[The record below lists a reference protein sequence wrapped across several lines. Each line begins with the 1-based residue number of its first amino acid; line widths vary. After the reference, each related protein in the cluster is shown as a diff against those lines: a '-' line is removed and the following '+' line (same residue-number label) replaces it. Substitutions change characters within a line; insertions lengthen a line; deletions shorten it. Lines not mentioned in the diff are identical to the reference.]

1 MTDAVHWA
9 QLASAFSLTHMC
21 VNSTYKYT
29 QTHCRKLDPR
39 DSTRDSN
46 LRSGTHPPADP
57 ELFIT
62 HTQARLLKALRCKP
76 SRMYVLLYH
85 CTRGTLAIKIILQSL
100 KILWRIKW
108 EWLCIFSVFLSS
120 ELFFLRFISS
130 LDVLAY
136 MKNYRRTR
144 GCNLQVCEVKL
155 PWPCCSQALQPL
167 TYFEFMVS
175 ITFKVS
181 FQLKWNFITE
191 QGC

>member
-1 MTDAVHWA
+1 MW
-9 QLASAFSLTHMC
+9 S
-21 VNSTYKYT
+21 
-29 QTHCRKLDPR
+29 RKLDPK

-46 LRSGTHPPADP
+46 SRSGTHPPADP

-62 HTQARLLKALRCKP
+62 HIQTRLLKALRCKP

-108 EWLCIFSVFLSS
+108 EWLCGFFSV
-120 ELFFLRFISS
+120 LRFISS

-136 MKNYRRTR
+136 MENYRRTH
-144 GCNLQVCEVKL
+144 GCNLQVWKVKL
-155 PWPCCSQALQPL
+155 PWPCCSQALWPL

-175 ITFKVS
+175 MS
-181 FQLKWNFITE
+181 CLKSYLIQNNF
-191 QGC
+191 